1 MSSTNRSNAR
11 DTHVSD
17 YYVTPHKPIRDV
29 LNALA
34 QEEHCDIGSDL
45 FEDYSV
51 LERRKIKKGI
61 RFLDP
66 CAGGDQHNQMSY
78 PSVLKEYGVNPNK
91 IDTIDIREDSKALF
105 KLNFLNAD
113 FSYLFTPDV
122 IITNPPFNIAQD
134 IIQKAL
140 SELPL
145 GGYGIFLLRLN
156 FFDSKK
162 RKEFWQSNMP
172 ILTFVHR
179 DRISFTNGQADSVE
193 YMHCVWKKGV
203 KQNHTKLII
212 V

>member
-11 DTHVSD
+11 DTHISD
-17 YYVTPHKPIRDV
+17 YYVTPRKPICDV
-29 LNALA
+29 LNAIA
-34 QEEHCDIGSDL
+34 FEENGDIGSDL
-45 FEDYSV
+45 FD
-51 LERRKIKKGI
+51 LERQKIKSGI
-61 RFLDP
+61 RFLDS

-78 PSVLKEYGVNPNK
+78 PSVLKEYGVNPNQ
-91 IDTIDIREDSKALF
+91 IETIDIRKDSQAFF
-105 KLNFLNAD
+105 KLDYLNAD

-156 FFDSKK
+156 FFGSKK

-172 ILTFVHR
+172 ILSFVHR

-193 YMHCVWKKGV
+193 YMHCVWKKGIE
-203 KQNHTKLII
+203 QNHTKLII
-212 V
+212 I